1 MLQNMRDRVVRAFG
15 WIVAGFVS
23 VLLAGATL
31 LGSAGTAAAAGTW
44 AAYLSATP
52 QTPAYITSGP
62 DGSGGQTIWIG
73 YNGSISQYAWCRG
86 TTVGYSDPT
95 VAYWKNGQWN
105 ALPLPLT
112 ATPCEPYSTPGNSV
126 IGGMMVGPNGNLW
139 VVESYA
145 AISLDVGPG
154 WVIQQWS
161 WATNSWSTVASHVT
175 AGGGTPYWGPQAL
188 EPGPNNT
195 AVVSASGPN
204 GPWTTGETYGS
215 LFEVDA
221 SGNIVAQIPDIPDGG
236 SSGSDWVTFA
246 GATVGPDGNLWATA
260 FDGNSTWQN
269 YALFEW
275 NGDAWTA
282 VPNGALPTSTYSSCR
297 ENGGRWYCS
306 TLYYSTYSMPIWG
319 PDARLWF
326 PGLAMSPGTQEW
338 TGNGFSQSIPT
349 LTNMTLDVAGIGPD
363 GNMVAEAGTQLYELQ
378 GGPTVSGISAGSIQL
393 QGGWSTWGQVEAATT
408 MNAGLAAQGYDSNPT
423 DWGSVNYQ
431 IQDLN
436 PDGGV
441 FNTTTVAGGPIG
453 SAAVSLPTAFGHLYD
468 ITASANY
475 VDPMD
480 PQLVVGSTSGGGVNY
495 YLPSITP
502 GVSQISD
509 VTATSV
515 TVDTPVVWRS
525 SSENFTAYVEPWSDV
540 QSGTWAPTTSCSGI
554 VYPSHGCQLTGL
566 TPNTQYGVSIDPN
579 EPSGGAAFGVGWWE
593 FTTDTTPSGSITIN
607 NGARI
612 TSSAT
617 VTVAVN
623 TQNTTTPPVAVRF
636 SNDNVNWSS
645 WMPLTD
651 TPLSGSPVTGSGG
664 LSGAYFASNT
674 SLSADQSGGDYGH
687 LNHFLYSENDA
698 QINFPYGAWP
708 TGPDGEAPQAVLN
721 SGSPTNTGNDW
732 GAIWQGYIYAPVSG
746 TYTFSV
752 PSDDGVTLQVNG
764 TGVVNS
770 WTPQGM
776 GTVGVNSGSIALTG
790 GQWYPLYLQ
799 YFQGGGPG
807 GIQLFWQLPPTTTT
821 PNPKYS
827 VVPVSVPQSAL
838 WSLEPSAVNPTT
850 VMATGSF
857 NWTLPTVVS
866 GTETVYAQVLDLD
879 GTVSS
884 TITSSILEINNSNA
898 PVVNMVLNNGQQ
910 STTSTSVP
918 VTLSVQGSGFATG
931 LGKMQFQ
938 VDGGAWSTL
947 TAYTPTTNVT
957 IPNTPGV
964 HTITVQVEDPN
975 SLTSQATGKI
985 TLLSSQL
992 STQTGGTGSVL
1003 AVTGGVV
1010 TTVGGQSVQVV
1021 QGGEV
1026 TLTFA
1031 PPSVNGSAPSQMMAS
1046 HDGTTWSPWLS
1057 YATSMSATL
1066 TTDELNS
1073 VAVRFKYPDGSESQV
1088 YTLSVL
1094 PIVTAPTLSASWQG
1108 NATAT
1113 TTSSMTAVISVS
1125 DSVLP
1130 ATDLS
1135 YSVNGGSTWAA
1146 VPSASFTASIP
1157 ISAGVNTV
1165 TIEVKDPAG
1174 NATDAV
1180 LTGWGL

>member
-1 MLQNMRDRVVRAFG
+1 MVERMRDRIWVGLG
-15 WIVAGFVS
+15 WIMAVIVGL
-23 VLLAGATL
+23 VLAVATL
-31 LGSAGTAAAAGTW
+31 LGSAGAASAAGTW
-44 AAYLSATP
+44 AAYLSAAP

-62 DGSGGQTIWIG
+62 DGSGGQTTWIG
-73 YNGSISQYAWCRG
+73 YNGSINQYAWCRG
-86 TTVGYSDPT
+86 ATEGYSDPN

-105 ALPLPLT
+105 VLALPLTVDPCAPYAT
-112 ATPCEPYSTPGNSV
+112 AGKST
-126 IGGMMVGPNGNLW
+126 IGGMMVGPNGSLW
-139 VVESYA
+139 VVESDA
-145 AISLDVGPG
+145 AISLDNGPG
-154 WVIQQWS
+154 WIIQQWS

-175 AGGGTPYWGPQAL
+175 AGGGNPYWGPQAL

-236 SSGSDWVTFA
+236 TSGSDFVTFA

-275 NGDAWTA
+275 NGGAWTA

-297 ENGGRWYCS
+297 ESGGRWYCS
-306 TLYYSTYSMPIWG
+306 TPYYSTYSMPLWG

-349 LTNMTLDVAGIGPD
+349 LTNMTLDVAGISPD
-363 GNMVAEAGTQLYELQ
+363 GNMVAAAGTQLYELQ

-408 MNAGLAAQGYDSNPT
+408 MNAGLAAQGYDGNSSA
-423 DWGSVNYQ
+423 WGSVNYQ
-431 IQDLN
+431 LQDQN
-436 PDGGV
+436 PDGGT
-441 FNTTTVAGGPIG
+441 FNTATVAGGAIG
-453 SAAVSLPTAFGHLYD
+453 SAATSLPTQFGHLYY
-468 ITASANY
+468 ITAVANY

-495 YLPSITP
+495 YLPSNTG
-502 GVSQISD
+502 GVSQISA
-509 VTATSV
+509 VTATSI
-515 TVDTPVVWRS
+515 TVDWPTVWKNSTQQMYVGWEPESLVSQNNWSGMQYGTHIAYPQHSYIITGLAPDTTYWINLTPV
-525 SSENFTAYVEPWSDV
+525 
-540 QSGTWAPTTSCSGI
+540 
-554 VYPSHGCQLTGL
+554 
-566 TPNTQYGVSIDPN
+566 
-579 EPSGGAAFGVGWWE
+579 EPSGGPWFAVGGWTV
-593 FTTDTTPSGSITIN
+593 TTDSAPSGTLQIN
-607 NGARI
+607 SGQHI
-612 TSSAT
+612 TSSADVTLT
-617 VTVAVN
+617 VSA
-623 TQNTTTPPVAVRF
+623 QNANTPPVAVRF
-636 SNDNVNWSS
+636 SNDNTNWSS
-645 WMPLTD
+645 WKPLTD
-651 TPLSGSPVTGSGG
+651 TPLSGAPVTGAAGTSGY
-664 LSGAYFASNT
+664 YFAANT
-674 SLSADQSGGDYGH
+674 SLAANQAGTDYMH
-687 LNHFLYSENDA
+687 FNHFLYSENDA
-698 QINFPYGAWP
+698 QINFPYGEWP

-732 GAIWQGYIYAPVSG
+732 GTIWQGYVYAPVSG
-746 TYTFSV
+746 TYTFAT
-752 PSDDGVTLQVNG
+752 PSDDGATLDLNGQEIINDWQQQGIPATTSENG
-764 TGVVNS
+764 TITLS
-770 WTPQGM
+770 
-776 GTVGVNSGSIALTG
+776 A
-790 GQWYPLYLQ
+790 GQWYPFMIY
-799 YFQGGGPG
+799 YENGGGPG
-807 GIQLFWQLPPTTTT
+807 GIQLEWQQPPTTTV
-821 PNPKYS
+821 PNPQYS
-827 VVPVSVPQSAL
+827 VVPANDL
-838 WSLEPSAVNPTT
+838 WSLDPSAVNPTNVT
-850 VMATGSF
+850 ATGSF

-866 GTETVYAQVLDLD
+866 GTETVYAQVLDLN

-884 TITSSILEINNSNA
+884 TVTASVLEINNSNA
-898 PVVNMVLNNGQQ
+898 PVVSMVLNNGQQ

-947 TAYTPTTNVT
+947 TAYTSTTNVT

-964 HTITVQVEDPN
+964 YTITVQVEDPN

-1010 TTVGGQSVQVV
+1010 TTVGGQPVQVV

-1031 PPSVNGSAPSQMMAS
+1031 PPSVSGSAPTQMMAS
-1046 HDGTTWSPWLS
+1046 HDGTTWSPWLP

-1135 YSVNGGSTWAA
+1135 YSVNGGISWTA
-1146 VPSASFTASIP
+1146 VPGASFTASVP
-1157 ISAGVNTV
+1157 IAAGVNTV
-1165 TIEVKDPAG
+1165 TVEVKDPAG
-1174 NATDAV
+1174 NVADAV